1 MFLCRMRDIYFS
13 YVVLVLFSI
22 ALPHLFL
29 SAQTQD
35 VSNYLTKQW
44 EMKDGLP
51 QSSANDILQTK
62 DGYIWLATFAGLVR
76 FDGVNFTTYNHF
88 NTKGMRSERIL
99 NLFEDSHGAI
109 WLSTENG
116 FIRFENGECTSYLI
130 QKESQ
135 VYSPLKVTEDA
146 RGVLW
151 ITAIE
156 KIYRFTG
163 TSFVEVPIINDK
175 ERANQAIRDQN
186 GVWLAHG
193 QQIFRT
199 LGDSIYQI
207 VELSSVLKNNIQDMV
222 EYPNSSGIYFFA
234 TSGSGVGRYE
244 NGKTTF
250 FTEKEGLSSVSV
262 RKLFID
268 RENNLWVNCYNGLSK
283 WNGTRFVLFNVI
295 SSPNEV
301 QYKDILLDN
310 EGNYWVGT
318 SSQGLFK
325 IRPALISTIG
335 VDQGLT
341 NVKMLSI
348 TKLKNGTFLFSANC
362 GGIYEWDHK
371 KAVSSTVN
379 KYLPNLC
386 VWSVFQDSKDRIWF
400 GSRSLY
406 VTDDLKK
413 KGKVFE
419 ISTPGKSNEV
429 FAITEDRNGN
439 IWIGT
444 LNGFFIYDGKTFH
457 RYTTENGLSYNDT
470 RVFYE
475 DKSGTMWIGTSAGIN
490 KFRNDKITHIKFHE
504 SENDSLH
511 SIEPYIRAIYEDRD
525 GAMWFGSYGNGL
537 IRLKNGKVNFI
548 TTDQG
553 LYDNIVSHIVED
565 EKGDFWMGS
574 NRGISRV
581 SKKELDDLCD
591 GKITDVHSYSY
602 GEADGMESSETN
614 GGFQPSI
621 IRDSTG
627 TVYFPTVSGVVR
639 VSTRNLT
646 QNLIPPPV
654 KIVKILVNHVQIP
667 LTQTITLPHDSANI
681 EIHYTALSYINPE
694 KNRFRYTINTEE
706 NKWVEA
712 GTQRTAYYTDIAP
725 GNYIFKVIA
734 TNNDGFWNNE
744 GATLNLIILPPFW
757 MTWWFRTLI
766 VMFLLSI
773 GPVIY
778 YFKIMALKEKNL
790 QQTRYAE
797 QLIASQEAERRRI
810 ASELHD
816 GLGQQIL
823 VIKSRAEL
831 AMKSI
836 QDNSKTLEHLQ
847 EITSS
852 AISSINDVRTITHDL
867 RPVYLEQF
875 GLTETLKNLIEQ
887 VRQSSEIKW
896 IYHID
901 NIDGIIK
908 SDKEINFYRIVQEG
922 INNILKHSEA
932 AQASVMIRKYE
943 GNLTSSL
950 WDNGKGFDMNQKRK
964 TSGLG
969 LTGMQERA
977 KSLGGWFE
985 IKSEPGSGTTMKIII
1000 RLEEHV

>member
-1 MFLCRMRDIYFS
+1 MRDIFLT
-13 YVVLVLFSI
+13 YVALVLFSI
-22 ALPHLFL
+22 AFPFSFLF
-29 SAQTQD
+29 AQEND

-62 DGYIWLATFAGLVR
+62 DGYIWLATFGGLVR

-99 NLFEDSHGAI
+99 NLFEDSHGAL

-130 QKESQ
+130 MKESQ
-135 VYSPLKVTEDA
+135 VYSPLKVTEDS

-163 TSFVEVPIINDK
+163 TSFVEVPIIKDK
-175 ERANQAIRDQN
+175 EKADQAIHNRS

-199 LGDSIYQI
+199 LGDSIFQLI
-207 VELSSVLKNNIQDMV
+207 ELSSVLKNNIQDMV
-222 EYPNSSGIYFFA
+222 EYPKDSGIYFFA

-283 WNGTRFVLFNVI
+283 WVGNRFVLFNVI
-295 SSPNEV
+295 SSSKEI
-301 QYKDILLDN
+301 QYKDILLDS
-310 EGNYWVGT
+310 EGNYWIGT

-335 VDQGLT
+335 FDQGLK
-341 NVKMLSI
+341 NDKMLSI

-371 KAVSSTVN
+371 KAIYSSVN

-386 VWSVFQDSKDRIWF
+386 VWSVFQDSKNRIWF

-406 VTDDLKK
+406 VTPDLNK

-429 FAITEDRNGN
+429 FAINEDRNGN

-444 LNGFFIYDGKTFH
+444 LNGFFIYDGKTFQP
-457 RYTTENGLSYNDT
+457 YSTENGLSYNDT

-475 DKSGTMWIGTSAGIN
+475 DKSGSMWIGTSAGIN
-490 KFRNDKITHIKFHE
+490 KFKNDKITHIKFHE
-504 SENDSLH
+504 SEKDSLH
-511 SIEPYIRAIYEDRD
+511 SIEPYIRAIYEDSD
-525 GAMWFGSYGNGL
+525 GTMWFGTYGNGL
-537 IRLKNGKVNFI
+537 IRLKNRKVNFI

-553 LYDNIVSHIVED
+553 LFDNIVSHIVED
-565 EKGDFWMGS
+565 ENGNFWMGS

-581 SKKELDDLCD
+581 SKIELDDLCD
-591 GKITDVHSYSY
+591 GKITEVHSFSY

-621 IRDSTG
+621 IKDSSG

-639 VSTRNLT
+639 VSTRNVRY
-646 QNLIPPPV
+646 NKVPPPV
-654 KIVKILVNHVQIP
+654 VIEKLIANGNEIANSKV
-667 LTQTITLPHDSANI
+667 ITLPYDSASLLI
-681 EIHYTALSYINPE
+681 KYTALSFSEPN
-694 KNRFRYTINTEE
+694 KVMFRYRLTSLNDT
-706 NKWVEA
+706 WFEA
-712 GTQRTAYYTDIAP
+712 GSNRNAFYSKIPP
-725 GNYIFKVIA
+725 GDYQFQVIA
-734 TNNDGFWNNE
+734 CNNDGIWNTE
-744 GATLNLIILPPFW
+744 GASLSITVLPPFW
-757 MTWWFRTLI
+757 MTWWFRTLV
-766 VMFLLSI
+766 VMFFMSF
-773 GPVIY
+773 GPLIY
-778 YFKIMALKEKNL
+778 YFKIRALKEKSR
-790 QQTRYAE
+790 QQTDFAE
-797 QLIASQEAERRRI
+797 QLIHSQEQERRRI

-836 QDNSKTLEHLQ
+836 QDNGKTLEHLQ
-847 EITSS
+847 EITNS
-852 AISSINDVRTITHDL
+852 AISSINDVRSITHDL

-875 GLTETLKNLIEQ
+875 GLTETIKNLIDQ

-896 IYHID
+896 VYHID

-908 SDKEINFYRIVQEG
+908 SEKEINFYRIVQEG
-922 INNILKHSEA
+922 INNVLKHSEA
-932 AQASVMIRKYE
+932 SQASLMIRLSAE
-943 GNLTSSL
+943 NLTASL
-950 WDNGKGFDMNQKRK
+950 WDNGKGFDINEKK
-964 TSGLG
+964 KSPGLG
-969 LTGMQERA
+969 LTGILERS

-985 IKSEPGSGTTMKIII
+985 IKSEPNEGTTLKIII
-1000 RLEEHV
+1000 RVGENG